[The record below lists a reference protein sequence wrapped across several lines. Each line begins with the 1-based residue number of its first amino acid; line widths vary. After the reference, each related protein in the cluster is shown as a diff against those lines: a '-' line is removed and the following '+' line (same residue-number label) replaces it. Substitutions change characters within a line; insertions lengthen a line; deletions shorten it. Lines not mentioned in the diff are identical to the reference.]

1 MEHYTKV
8 QRPKEETKENE
19 IKVAAM
25 GQVPRY
31 LAYAFR
37 ILKHSDQHS
46 SITIRASNQA
56 IAKAMQIVE
65 LIKRKIGNL
74 HQINRIQTIQIV
86 DRYESTVE
94 GLEPQEITR
103 NVTAYDCILS
113 KEPLDTTDIG
123 YQAPKAPEEASPIK
137 PVQKPQK
144 PKPKPD
150 QTKKVTTEKPEHV
163 EPQRGRG
170 VRGRGVPK
178 P

>member
-1 MEHYTKV
+1 M
-8 QRPKEETKENE
+8 
-19 IKVAAM
+19 
-25 GQVPRY
+25 
-31 LAYAFR
+31 AYAFR

-46 SITIRASNQA
+46 SVTIRASNQA
-56 IAKAMQIVE
+56 ISKAMQIVE

-113 KEPLDTTDIG
+113 KKPLDTSDIG
-123 YQAPKAPEEASPIK
+123 YQAPKAPEEPSQNKPI
-137 PVQKPQK
+137 QKT
-144 PKPKPD
+144 PKPD
-150 QTKKVTTEKPEHV
+150 QPKKATEKPEHV

-170 VRGRGVPK
+170 ARGRGALK